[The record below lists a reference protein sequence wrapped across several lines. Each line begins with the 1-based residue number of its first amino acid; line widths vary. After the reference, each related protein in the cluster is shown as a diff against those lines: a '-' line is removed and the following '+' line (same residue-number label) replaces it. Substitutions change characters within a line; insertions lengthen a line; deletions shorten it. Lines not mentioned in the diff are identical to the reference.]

1 MAGGY
6 EPITIGPGFAG
17 YSSTARILHWLT
29 AALVITM
36 IVVGLIMANMPAGPT
51 QNLLFNLHR
60 STGVILI
67 PIVIYRLIYRLM
79 NPPPPLPDDIP
90 AIQKL
95 AAEGLHWTL
104 YALLIAQPIIGWMA
118 TSAYRAPI
126 VVFGL
131 FELPP
136 IAAENRAFSEQAF
149 AVHRA
154 IGIALAFLISGHVAA
169 ALFHHFVRKDNVLL
183 RMTRG

>member
-1 MAGGY
+1 MS
-6 EPITIGPGFAG
+6 TTDFQGPGYTA
-17 YSSTARILHWLT
+17 TARALHWLT
-29 AALVITM
+29 AVLVITM
-36 IVVGLIMANMPAGPT
+36 IVVGLVMANMSGGPT

-60 STGVILI
+60 STGAVLI
-67 PIVIYRLIYRLM
+67 PIILYRLLYRM
-79 NPPPPLPDDIP
+79 MHPPPPLPDEIP

-104 YALLIAQPIIGWMA
+104 YALLVAQPIIGWMA

-136 IAAENRAFSEQAF
+136 IAPENRAFSEQAF
-149 AVHRA
+149 AVHRVL
-154 IGIALAFLISGHVAA
+154 GILLALLIIGHVGA
-169 ALFHHFVRKDNVLL
+169 ALFHHFVRKDHVLTRML
-183 RMTRG
+183 RG